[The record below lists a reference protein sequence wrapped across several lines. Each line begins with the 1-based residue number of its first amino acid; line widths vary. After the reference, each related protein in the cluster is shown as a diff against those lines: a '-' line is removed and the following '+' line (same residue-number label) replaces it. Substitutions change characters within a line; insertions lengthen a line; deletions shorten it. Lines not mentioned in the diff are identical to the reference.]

1 MDISPWGCKELDTTE
16 RLYLLMSNKAEGT
29 FSYVNCHLNILFFE
43 AAILI
48 FVYFSIGLH
57 DFLSLNCRSYL
68 YIIGTNV
75 LSRYLLSISSR
86 LWYAFLF
93 FLRVSFD
100 EQKFLILM

>member
-1 MDISPWGCKELDTTE
+1 MDTSPWDRKELDTTE
-16 RLYLLMSNKAEGT
+16 RLYLLMSNKAEST

-43 AAILI
+43 AAVLI

-68 YIIGTNV
+68 YIIRTSL
-75 LSRYLLSISSR
+75 LSGYLLSVSSQ